1 MYNNPYQNLM
11 MQNRNMGQ
19 PQNPMQP
26 QQQGLGQS
34 IGQMGQGGGM
44 NQAMMGGAFGLL
56 PMLMMQKNMSPIA
69 AGIGGGGITGLLMSM
84 LHKK

>member
-1 MYNNPYQNLM
+1 MPQNY
-11 MQNRNMGQ
+11 GQ

-26 QQQGLGQS
+26 QQPQGLGQS
-34 IGQMGQGGGM
+34 IGQMGHGGM

-69 AGIGGGGITGLLMSM
+69 AGIGGGGIAGLLMSM

>member
-1 MYNNPYQNLM
+1 MYSPYQNMM
-11 MQNRNMGQ
+11 MQNQRMGK

-26 QQQGLGQS
+26 QQPQQQGLGQA
-34 IGQMGQGGGM
+34 IGQSGGM

-69 AGIGGGGITGLLMSM
+69 AGIGGGGVAGLLMSL